1 MNTFELYDKVNRK
14 TWIFQAIVVIVFVFI
29 VYTKKY
35 NYIDSENK
43 YYVLLFATI
52 LIIKILLFII
62 CFIITRI
69 KK

>member
-14 TWIFQAIVVIVFVFI
+14 TWIFQVIVVIVFVFI

-35 NYIDSENK
+35 NYIDSENN